1 MNQNNVAGIQ
11 IKDILKSTR
20 LGLFPL
26 PEDVSIEECWICFCC
41 TKKLDVF
48 AVLIGVEAHSQIRV
62 GVCGYCGY
70 MGYIDRPTKAWLTSF
85 YSTDWDKE
93 FMRSTTQMKSDVVLQ
108 KGGVKGS
115 RHRAFELHRQIPVD
129 KKKPYFEI
137 GSGYG
142 QVMKNFEIAGFEK
155 LYGIENSKHR
165 VELVKKVFGFEIYHG
180 DFGSREVTEQIKKNG
195 PYGLIFSHHVLE
207 HVYDP
212 NEVVHAMAEMQDEGD
227 YAIFAVPNVAGEHMN
242 YVTLYWPHLHGFT
255 KESLETLFNRHGYE
269 IVIDGSP
276 DILNIILVLRRTK
289 NPKTIFK
296 KRSDYVV
303 EAKKRIRCATGA
315 DSLSGGLSAL
325 VWEQKITEVDTASTQ
340 KIEGGVLGGTLLWYV
355 KQFIAWIKSRIFKR
369 LSVRYN
375 LLVSPV
381 FEKIN
386 QYDAFEIQFKKN
398 ITFLIK

>member
-1 MNQNNVAGIQ
+1 MNINNVAGIQ

-26 PEDVSIEECWICFCC
+26 PNDAVLEESLLCFCC
-41 TKKLDVF
+41 KNTLEVL
-48 AVLIGVEAHSQIRV
+48 AVLVGVEAHSQIRV
-62 GVCGYCGY
+62 GVCGSCGY

-93 FMRSTTQMKSDVVLQ
+93 FMRSAKQMKSDVVLQ

-115 RHRAFELHRQIPVD
+115 RQRAFELHRQIPVN

-165 VELVKKVFGFEIYHG
+165 AELVNNVFGFEIYHG
-180 DFGSREVTEQIKKNG
+180 DFGSREVTEQIKENG
-195 PYGLIFSHHVLE
+195 QYGLIFSHHVLE

-212 NEVVHAMAEMQDEGD
+212 NEVIQAMSEVQDEGD
-227 YAIFAVPNVAGEHMN
+227 YAIFAVPDVAGEHMN

-269 IVIDGSP
+269 VVVDGSP
-276 DILNIILVLRRTK
+276 DILNIIFVLKRTK
-289 NPKTIFK
+289 NPNPIFK
-296 KRSDYVV
+296 KRKDYVS
-303 EAKKRIRCATGA
+303 EAQNRLRLATSADTLSDGLSELLWDQRITERDNSTAKKV
-315 DSLSGGLSAL
+315 SGGF
-325 VWEQKITEVDTASTQ
+325 
-340 KIEGGVLGGTLLWYV
+340 LGGRIFWSL
-355 KQFIAWIKSRIFKR
+355 KQIVSWTKSRIFKR
-369 LSVRYN
+369 LSVRYS

-381 FEKIN
+381 FEKLTKYN
-386 QYDAFEIQFKKN
+386 AFEIHFKKT
-398 ITFLIK
+398 ITFLTK

>member
-1 MNQNNVAGIQ
+1 MDQNNVVGIQ

-26 PEDVSIEECWICFCC
+26 PTDVSIEECWTCFCC
-41 TKKLDVF
+41 TKKLEVF
-48 AVLIGVEAHSQIRV
+48 AVLIGVKVHSQIRV

-70 MGYIDRPTKAWLTSF
+70 MGYIDRPAKAWLTSF
-85 YSTDWDKE
+85 YSIDWDKE
-93 FMRSTTQMKSDVVLQ
+93 FMRSATQMKSDVVLQ

-115 RHRAFELHRQIPVD
+115 RQRAFELHRQVPVD

-165 VELVKKVFGFEIYHG
+165 TELVKKVFGFEIHHG
-180 DFGSREVTEQIKKNG
+180 DFGSREVTEKINKNA

-212 NEVVHAMAEMQDEGD
+212 NEVVRAMAGMQDEGD

-255 KESLETLFNRHGYE
+255 KESLEILFNRHGYE
-269 IVIDGSP
+269 VVVDGSP
-276 DILNIILVLRRTK
+276 DILNIIFVLKKTK
-289 NPKTIFK
+289 NPKAIFK
-296 KRSDYVV
+296 KRDDYVA
-303 EAKKRIRCATGA
+303 EAKKRIRVAMSAGV
-315 DSLSGGLSAL
+315 LSKGLSEL
-325 VWEQKITEVDTASTQ
+325 LWDQKITERDNSSVQ
-340 KIEGGVLGGTLLWYV
+340 KISGGFFGGIIIWHA
-355 KQFIAWIKSRIFKR
+355 KQIISWIKSRIFKR
-369 LSVRYN
+369 LSVQYS

-381 FEKIN
+381 FEKISK
-386 QYDAFEIQFKKN
+386 YDAFEIQFKKN

>member
-1 MNQNNVAGIQ
+1 MNQNNVVGIQ

-20 LGLFPL
+20 LGFFSL
-26 PEDVSIEECWICFCC
+26 PKNISLEESWSCFCC

-48 AVLIGVEAHSQIRV
+48 AVLIGVGVHTQIRV

-93 FMRSTTQMKSDVVLQ
+93 FVRSVIQMKSDVVLQ

-115 RHRAFELHRQIPVD
+115 RQRAFELHRQIPIN

-165 VELVKKVFGFEIYHG
+165 AELVNKVFGFEIYHG

-212 NEVVHAMAEMQDEGD
+212 NEVIQAMAEMQEEGD
-227 YAIFAVPNVAGEHMN
+227 YAIFAVPNVTGEHMN

-255 KESLETLFNRHGYE
+255 KESLETLFNHHGYE
-269 IVIDGSP
+269 VVLDGSP
-276 DILNIILVLRRTK
+276 DILNIILVLKRTK
-289 NPKTIFK
+289 NPKEIFK
-296 KRSDYVV
+296 KRNDYVV
-303 EAKKRIRCATGA
+303 ESRVRIRLAMGA
-315 DSLSGGLSAL
+315 DTLSRGLSQL
-325 VWEQKITEVDTASTQ
+325 LWDQKITERDNASIQ
-340 KIEGGVLGGTLLWYV
+340 KIGEGLFVGIIIWYL
-355 KQFIAWIKSRIFKR
+355 KQIIAWIKSRIFKR
-369 LSVRYN
+369 LSVQYS
-375 LLVSPV
+375 LLVLPV
-381 FEKIN
+381 FEKIT
-386 QYDAFEIQFKKN
+386 QYDAFELQFKKT
-398 ITFLIK
+398 ITFLTK